1 MIYIFVISNR
11 NSRNLSKSASKK
23 FGPLRLA
30 NEAGR
35 FVTLRF
41 REVSGPRGG
50 TLRTFLLRSATQ
62 LIRTLA
68 IVHVHVFGIDHIAGL
83 PALRAAGR
91 VRAWTTR
98 SALSACASSRRVCLS
113 RPASRLGALVELFS

>member
-11 NSRNLSKSASKK
+11 NSRNLSKSAAKK

-41 REVSGPRGG
+41 REVPARAE
-50 TLRTFLLRSATQ
+50 LL
-62 LIRTLA
+62 
-68 IVHVHVFGIDHIAGL
+68 
-83 PALRAAGR
+83 
-91 VRAWTTR
+91 
-98 SALSACASSRRVCLS
+98 SALSFFAQL
-113 RPASRLGALVELFS
+113 LN